1 MIKLAIL
8 LAAGKGSRM
17 GSDIPKQY
25 MKVHGKPLFLY
36 ALQTFLESGADEI
49 ALVVAKGDEDYV
61 KSLLPDRDFGKRIRI
76 IAGGSER
83 FMSVYY
89 ALCAYRDREVSVVA
103 VHDGAR
109 PAISKEVIERSMED
123 AKRYGAS
130 VVAVQS
136 KDTVKLADEDGFVRE
151 TPQREAVYIV
161 QTPQCFD
168 FRTLLSAYD
177 MLMSDERL
185 QAGITD
191 DAMVVERVFGTRV
204 KITMGEYGNIKV
216 TTKEDLVLAESV
228 LSGRIE

>member
-1 MIKLAIL
+1 
-8 LAAGKGSRM
+8 
-17 GSDIPKQY
+17 
-25 MKVHGKPLFLY
+25 
-36 ALQTFLESGADEI
+36 
-49 ALVVAKGDEDYV
+49 
-61 KSLLPDRDFGKRIRI
+61 
-76 IAGGSER
+76 
-83 FMSVYY
+83 MSVYY

-204 KITMGEYGNIKV
+204 KITPGEYGNIKV